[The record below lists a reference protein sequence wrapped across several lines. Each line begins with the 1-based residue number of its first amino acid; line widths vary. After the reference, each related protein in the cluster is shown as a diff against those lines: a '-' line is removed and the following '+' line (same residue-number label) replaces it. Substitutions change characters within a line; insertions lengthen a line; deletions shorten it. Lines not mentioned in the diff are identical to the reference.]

1 MCECCNAERSIIM
14 IELANRIKDCRSRL
28 HLSQEYVASYMTMNR
43 STIAQIEGGKRKVT
57 AEELVR
63 FGALFGMSTD
73 ALVRGNEIE
82 EPAALFTRSF
92 NELDERD
99 REEILSLM
107 QFKKSMKE
115 QRRKNGRI

>member
-1 MCECCNAERSIIM
+1 M